1 MKNRGIR
8 AMGCFG
14 VIVAMGAAIASTGF
28 AHAVIAPPR
37 ETAQAQSAQQG
48 SQGAQAQ
55 GNAARTLGTV
65 EAISGNNITLKTQG
79 GDIAVTVADGAS
91 VVRVEPDAKDLKN
104 AVPLQLTDILV
115 GDRILVFGHA
125 SDDHKSIAAAKVIA
139 MKKADLDAKH
149 QQDTA
154 AWQQHGVGGL
164 VSAVDPATG
173 TVTIT
178 VTSLGGTKPLLIQTA
193 KTTIFRRYAPDSIQ
207 FDDAKAS
214 AFADV
219 KVGDQ
224 LRARGARSADGATLA
239 ADEIVSGS
247 FRNISGTIDAV
258 DTAANT
264 MTVTDLATKQPV
276 TVKITS
282 GSQVRK
288 LPQMFAQGI
297 AMRLKGGA
305 AGANGQAGGQGN
317 GQGAAQGAGAQGNGQ
332 GAMGGQSQG
341 GQAGQGGVGGAARR
355 SGGSGGA
362 GDFQSMINRM
372 PPASLTDFQKGDA
385 VMIVSTNGTSAD
397 TATAITVLGGVEPI
411 LAATPKGGQPMTLSP
426 WSLGGGG
433 GEGAGGDAGG
443 VQ

>member
-1 MKNRGIR
+1 MRKQRIG

-14 VIVAMGAAIASTGF
+14 VIVAMGAAIASAGF
-28 AHAVIAPPR
+28 AGTMRATPR
-37 ETAQAQSAQQG
+37 ETAHEKAQNAQPG

-214 AFADV
+214 TFADV

-224 LRARGARSADGATLA
+224 LRARGAKSADGGTLA

-264 MTVTDLATKQPV
+264 MTVTDLVTKQPV
-276 TVKITS
+276 TVKITT

-297 AMRLKGGA
+297 AMRLKGDA
-305 AGANGQAGGQGN
+305 AGQGAGQGNGQAGGQGGGQN
-317 GQGAAQGAGAQGNGQ
+317 AGGNGAGGQG
-332 GAMGGQSQG
+332 QG
-341 GQAGQGGVGGAARR
+341 GQAGQGGAGGAGFARRAGSGGGAA
-355 SGGSGGA
+355 
-362 GDFQSMINRM
+362 DQSMINRM